1 MTTKNAR
8 SPIALATLDPESI
21 PQPSQIIV
29 LYGSTAEL
37 HPLVLQSL
45 FIRAAR
51 AARCGLIIGDNHL
64 NGYQLA
70 RLARVNGFDPAQLFA
85 RIEFSRPF
93 TCHQLHHCIAQLPLD
108 QRSTWRALY
117 ILGLLDSFYDEDI
130 HLTIALQLLDDILT
144 RLRVNATQGLPVL
157 ITLAPPPR
165 GTPRAHLNARVIRV
179 ADAHGQPAAAT
190 IERFP
195 TPPIGFC

>member
-29 LYGSTAEL
+29 LYGATAEL

-51 AARCGLIIGDNHL
+51 AERCGLIIGDNHL

-70 RLARVNGFDPAQLFA
+70 RLARANGFDPAQLFA

-93 TCHQLHHCIAQLPLD
+93 TCYQLHHCIVQLLLG
-108 QRSTWRALY
+108 QRSAWRAFY
-117 ILGLLDSFYDEDI
+117 ILGLLDSFYDEEI
-130 HLTIALQLLDDILT
+130 HLTSALQLLDDILA
-144 RLRVNATQGLPVL
+144 RLRVHATQEAPVL

-165 GTPRAHLNARVIRV
+165 GTTRAHLITRVLRV
-179 ADAHGQPAAAT
+179 ADAYGQPAAAM
-190 IERFP
+190 IECC
-195 TPPIGFC
+195 TNQPIGFW